1 MFIGFGFR
9 PDIVPVED
17 THISG
22 HPGFLVTVLVLP
34 QCQLARHMDH
44 PAFRKAS
51 FLNAAGNQ
59 LIAGAG
65 VIRSVLLRSKLL
77 VDCDAEGAELAIVVP
92 SLDLRITD

>member
-22 HPGFLVTVLVLP
+22 HPGFLVTVLILP
-34 QCQLARHMDH
+34 QRQLARHMDH
-44 PAFRKAS
+44 PSFRKAG

-59 LIAGAG
+59 LVAGAG
-65 VIRSVLLRSKLL
+65 VERSVLLRSKLL

>member
-1 MFIGFGFR
+1 M
-9 PDIVPVED
+9 
-17 THISG
+17 
-22 HPGFLVTVLVLP
+22 VTVLVLP

-92 SLDLRITD
+92 NLDLRIID